1 MRRFDSLAHV
11 GVGGAGLDP
20 GLQVGGT
27 VGCGAVEFRTPEDL
41 DRSPGSLS
49 TVVVA
54 VVNTVVVVVVN
65 TVVVT
70 VVNTVVVAVV
80 VAVVNSVTCALVS
93 SIAASCCPIRG
104 VSVTGGTGLHI
115 CAGVRLK
122 SDWRCRV
129 FAVPAQARCVLCL
142 AHDF

>member
-1 MRRFDSLAHV
+1 LS
-11 GVGGAGLDP
+11 
-20 GLQVGGT
+20 T
-27 VGCGAVEFRTPEDL
+27 VVVAVVN
-41 DRSPGSLS
+41 

-115 CAGVRLK
+115 CADVRLK